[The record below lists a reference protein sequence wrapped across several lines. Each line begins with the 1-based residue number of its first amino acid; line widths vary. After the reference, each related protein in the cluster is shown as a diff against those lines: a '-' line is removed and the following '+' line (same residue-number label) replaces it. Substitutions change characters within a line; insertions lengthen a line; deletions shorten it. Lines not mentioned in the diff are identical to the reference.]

1 MNINRE
7 RRATSELSVGEIRE
21 QFAEMLNRVK
31 YGNSR
36 TVVKRHGKEIAAVVS
51 IDDLRLLERLEE
63 ILDRQAIKEADA
75 EMAVHGKISWDD
87 ALRELGVDK
96 DELRNRTKSSRAK
109 KPERSRAKA
118 KD

>member
-1 MNINRE
+1 MNVNRE
-7 RRATSELSVGEIRE
+7 HRATSELSVGEIRE
-21 QFAEMLNRVK
+21 QFAEILNRVK

-75 EMAVHGKISWDD
+75 EMDAHGTISWDD

-96 DELRNRTKSSRAK
+96 DELRDRTEPGRRK